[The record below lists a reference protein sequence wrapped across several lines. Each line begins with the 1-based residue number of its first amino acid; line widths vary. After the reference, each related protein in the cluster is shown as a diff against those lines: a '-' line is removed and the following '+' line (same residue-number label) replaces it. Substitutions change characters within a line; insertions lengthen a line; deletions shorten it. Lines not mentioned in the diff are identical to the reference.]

1 MSGVRPEWWRFAA
14 LLALCA
20 GLFAVCDAAHAIS
33 IELKDV
39 ASDRI
44 ERQRAHEAGR
54 LPLADTPDVSRL
66 DARLAEA
73 GVKSGSPLLMRVFKA
88 SSELELWIEKDK
100 RFILFATYPICHW
113 SGTLGPKL
121 QEGDKQTPEGFYT
134 ITQRQTRHLGRW
146 RSAINL
152 GFPNAFDRAQGRNGS
167 FILMHGGCSSVGCFA
182 MTDPVMREIHELTKA
197 AIERGQRHVPIHVFP
212 FRMTERTLAAH
223 AGHEWHPFWTTLKA
237 GYDSFER
244 TRRPPRISVC
254 KREYYI
260 EDAGAE
266 TALAAP
272 PPSRRERNRRRS
284 RFQSDAGG
292 PGSIR
297 VACPKPVVA
306 EVDVNAKDHV
316 KTGEARPA
324 SDAQLATQ

>member
-20 GLFAVCDAAHAIS
+20 GLFAVRDTAHAIS

-39 ASDRI
+39 APDRI

-54 LPLADTPDVSRL
+54 LPLANTPDVSRL
-66 DARLAEA
+66 AARLEKA
-73 GVKSGSPLLMRVFKA
+73 GVKSGAPILMRVFKA
-88 SSELELWIEKDK
+88 SSELELWIEKDH

-134 ITQRQTRHLGRW
+134 ITQRQTRHVGRW

-182 MTDPVMREIHELTKA
+182 MTDPVMREVHELTKT
-197 AIERGQRHVPIHVFP
+197 AIDRGQRHVPVHVFP
-212 FRMTERTLAAH
+212 FRMTERALAEH
-223 AGHEWHPFWTTLKA
+223 AGHESHAFWTTLKA

-244 TRRPPRISVC
+244 TRQPPRISVC
-254 KREYYI
+254 KRDYYI
-260 EDAGAE
+260 EDAGTE

-272 PPSRRERNRRRS
+272 PASRSDRSRKRNRFRT
-284 RFQSDAGG
+284 DAGG

-306 EVDVNAKDHV
+306 EADTEAKDHI

-324 SDAQLATQ
+324 DAQLATQ